1 MVADIREGAAQP
13 RYDLTRIAIQACGE
27 ALRRPPLEERAR
39 SYYKGVRGQLVELA
53 GRWREEGQVPPEA
66 DDDAIAT
73 VLITLIPGLLV
84 GQHLVAE
91 VSADDLTGGIS
102 ALGSA
107 SRKA

>member
-1 MVADIREGAAQP
+1 
-13 RYDLTRIAIQACGE
+13 
-27 ALRRPPLEERAR
+27 
-39 SYYKGVRGQLVELA
+39 
-53 GRWREEGQVPPEA
+53 
-66 DDDAIAT
+66 